1 MARYV
6 VYVGRQPGVYSNWDD
21 AHAQVNGYSG
31 ACHKKFKCKEEAF
44 EAFCGSHK
52 EVKPV
57 ALDVKKQCRC
67 VVHRVIIIFQFL
79 IIVALVCKFM

>member
-1 MARYV
+1 MMHMLRSMVTV
-6 VYVGRQPGVYSNWDD
+6 VLATRNS
-21 AHAQVNGYSG
+21 
-31 ACHKKFKCKEEAF
+31 KCKEEAF
-44 EAFCGSHK
+44 EAFYGSHK

-57 ALDVKKQCRC
+57 ALDVKKHCCC

>member
-1 MARYV
+1 MAWYV
-6 VYVGRQPGVYSNWDD
+6 VYVGRHPGVYSNWDD

-44 EAFCGSHK
+44 EAFYGSHK

-57 ALDVKKQCRC
+57 ALDVKKHCCC